1 MDDHVAIEMQF
12 RPLQE
17 ANHGRRSVVPL
28 HRYSIGEA
36 LEGRKHARVIQ
47 GLRNEVTEM
56 SAALFHGPPRRRTA
70 AHLARYFV
78 HWHAHE

>member
-17 ANHGRRSVVPL
+17 ANQGRRSVVPL

-36 LEGRKHARVIQ
+36 LEGRKHALVIH
-47 GLRNEVTEM
+47 GLRNEV
-56 SAALFHGPPRRRTA
+56 
-70 AHLARYFV
+70 
-78 HWHAHE
+78 